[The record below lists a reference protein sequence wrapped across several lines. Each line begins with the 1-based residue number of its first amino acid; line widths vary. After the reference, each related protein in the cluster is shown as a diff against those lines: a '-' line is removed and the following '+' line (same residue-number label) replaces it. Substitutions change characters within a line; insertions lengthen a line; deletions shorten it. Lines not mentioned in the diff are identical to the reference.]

1 MLSGA
6 VTTTPRPRPPGR
18 ARRIS
23 THVKSSPP
31 PPYAATSL
39 LHDSL
44 DNSDLKRES
53 FHDAISAWDDI
64 PNHPEVWNGRSREEL
79 SELLLK
85 ADELIKDRENELSV
99 TTAVCKSLYENNLE
113 LKNKHKALL
122 ARLPPSRSASIS
134 PSGSSTSSP
143 TTPGTPLSHSPHYYT
158 NISHSSS
165 RASTSAP
172 RSRRSQRHVSV
183 SPADLALLSDQNA
196 ELLAKLEKLE
206 SDSAQ
211 TDQAGR
217 RKLRSLEKEIQG
229 LREELE
235 KTRARS
241 DELEE
246 KAKLVSLTLES
257 EEASKRRLE
266 REERVRVLRGK
277 SESDTSDGE
286 VRDFAPGGTLA
297 SQGVSR
303 RSTGLGRSEKR
314 TFPSQCL
321 RRHASEA
328 VFRSA
333 PADGKLTERSR
344 KMSLYDGLS
353 RSLPLFHFPPPVQAP
368 VPATPE
374 YALVSQL
381 LQKIRELEQINSQ
394 ITVQQ
399 AKTTASLQSV
409 QRDAASIR
417 LIYESLGDG
426 DAIDWLAEDDNI
438 ENPGVHEESDHD
450 DEDET
455 IRFASLRRSMLVDS
469 SVDFDSGIKPDRQSS
484 MRHAILPDFFPL
496 PANHRGRRSVV
507 GLFDPPTVSDVSSPP
522 SVHSLI
528 IPGLPPVPFVP
539 QPSTESAAP
548 AELDLP
554 SPLAAA
560 LPLTEFSGRQTLDNE
575 LGLAWR
581 DCPGNDHFRTPS
593 LIGLTSLSPSLS
605 ASADEVGVSDTNPP
619 STEDILSFP
628 PTSGHNSNPST
639 SSSLSALSTFAEQVS
654 LQPGTWQGV
663 HDSESVTY
671 SPPNAH
677 METLADKKRR
687 KSHTIRMRTNH
698 WNESRFE
705 GTLLSAPRRQS
716 STDLAHPSTPVPQRL
731 VNEFVDSISRHR
743 SPTVSRSPA
752 NDGPKTGSTS
762 PISLDKEKI
771 QKPQQR
777 GFVGFIL
784 ELWLWLQFAV
794 VIVVFLWAMAKRGPK
809 SVLEEAQRRKIQ

>member
-31 PPYAATSL
+31 PPYAVTSL
-39 LHDSL
+39 LPDPL

-53 FHDAISAWDDI
+53 FHDASAITTWDDI
-64 PNHPEVWNGRSREEL
+64 PNHPEVYGRSREEL

-122 ARLPPSRSASIS
+122 ARLPPSSASVS
-134 PSGSSTSSP
+134 PSGSSASSP

-172 RSRRSQRHVSV
+172 RSRRSQRRVSV

-229 LREELE
+229 LREELD

-246 KAKLVSLTLES
+246 KAKLATVSLES

-277 SESDTSDGE
+277 SENDTSDGE

-303 RSTGLGRSEKR
+303 RSTGLGRSEKHK
-314 TFPSQCL
+314 FPSQCL

-333 PADGKLTERSR
+333 PAKLTERSR

-353 RSLPLFHFPPPVQAP
+353 RSFPQFQFPSPQAP

-381 LQKIRELEQINSQ
+381 LQKIRELEQINTQ

-417 LIYESLGDG
+417 LIYESLGDA
-426 DAIDWLAEDDNI
+426 DAIDWLAGGDDV
-438 ENPGVHEESDHD
+438 ENPDVSEESEHE

-469 SVDFDSGIKPDRQSS
+469 SVDFDSGIEPDRQSS
-484 MRHAILPDFFPL
+484 MRHAILPDLFPL
-496 PANHRGRRSVV
+496 PANNRARRSVV
-507 GLFDPPTVSDVSSPP
+507 GLFDPPTVSDVSNPP

-539 QPSTESAAP
+539 QPSTELATP
-548 AELDLP
+548 TELDSP
-554 SPLAAA
+554 SPLIAA
-560 LPLTEFSGRQTLDNE
+560 LPPTEFSGRQTLDNE
-575 LGLAWR
+575 LGLAWGG

-593 LIGLTSLSPSLS
+593 LIGLTSLSPLS
-605 ASADEVGVSDTNPP
+605 TSADIGVPDTSTP

-628 PTSGHNSNPST
+628 KTSGHISVPSA
-639 SSSLSALSTFAEQVS
+639 SSSSSVLSTFAEQVG
-654 LQPGTWQGV
+654 LEPGTWQGL

-671 SPPNAH
+671 SPPDMH
-677 METLADKKRR
+677 TETLADKKRR

-698 WNESRFE
+698 WDEGRFE

-716 STDLAHPSTPVPQRL
+716 SADLSHPSTPVPQRL

-743 SPTVSRSPA
+743 SHTVSRSPA
-752 NDGPKTGSTS
+752 DDEPRTGSAS
-762 PISLDKEKI
+762 PVSLVHEKKS
-771 QKPQQR
+771 QKL

-784 ELWLWLQFAV
+784 ELWLWLQFV
-794 VIVVFLWAMAKRGPK
+794 IVIVVFLWAMAKRGPK